1 MVRAS
6 KVLLLQF
13 VVLLALAAPA
23 LAQQETITVTYLGPI
38 LIPDDPADLEIVLP
52 VSVNTALNITKVT
65 VTVDIDHPRVGDLR
79 IRLANPT
86 GRTRLLADE
95 NCSGTRN
102 LTNFTFDTA
111 GPRFG
116 DFCPSQPGQS
126 AAPREEID
134 TWGGDT
140 SNGIWELRIEDD
152 EDDNVGFINSY
163 TLRITG
169 TRTTAPTFSANSIF
183 DTASFQRGPLSP
195 GELVWIAGTSI
206 GPTTTMT
213 ATFDQNGRL
222 PNELG
227 TTSVTFDGIVA
238 PINVASL
245 SVLQVQVPFEL
256 AGRSSTN
263 IVVRT
268 QGLSST
274 PVSAGLV
281 ATSPGLYTTGGSGT
295 GQLNAVNPNGTRNG
309 PPTPGSTAEPVNRGT
324 FITVFANGLG
334 VTNPTVPTGQ
344 RAPNSPLSI
353 ATFPITASIG
363 GQPAQVLYAGLAPGF
378 VGLFQVNLAVPQ
390 NASVGDQVPLTLT
403 INGVPSQATAFIA
416 VR

>member
-1 MVRAS
+1 MIRAS
-6 KVLLLQF
+6 KVQLLLF

-23 LAQQETITVTYLGPI
+23 LAQQETITVTYLGPV
-38 LIPDDPADLEIVLP
+38 LIPDNSSDLAILLP
-52 VSVNTALNITKVT
+52 VSVNAALNITKVT

-79 IRLANPT
+79 IALVNPT
-86 GRTRLLADE
+86 GRSRLLADK
-95 NCSGTRN
+95 NCGGTRN
-102 LTNFTFDTA
+102 LSNFTFDTSA
-111 GPRFG
+111 PRFG

-134 TWGGDT
+134 NWSGDT
-140 SNGIWELRIEDD
+140 SNGIWDIRIEDD
-152 EDDNVGFINSY
+152 EDNNVGFINSY

-183 DTASFQRGPLSP
+183 DTASYQRGPLSP
-195 GELVWIAGTSI
+195 GELVWIAGSSL

-222 PNELG
+222 PTELG
-227 TTSVTFDGIVA
+227 ATSVTFDGIAA
-238 PINVASL
+238 PINLASL
-245 SVLQVQVPFEL
+245 NVLQVQVPFEL

-263 IVVRT
+263 VVVRT
-268 QGLSST
+268 QGLSSA
-274 PVSAGLV
+274 PVTAGLV

-309 PPTPGSTAEPVNRGT
+309 RQNPVDRGSFVS
-324 FITVFANGLG
+324 IFANGLG
-334 VTNPTVPTGQ
+334 VTNPPVPTGQ
-344 RAPNSPLSI
+344 RTPSSPLSI

-390 NASVGDQVPLTLT
+390 NASIGEQIPVTLT
-403 INGVPSQATAFIA
+403 INGVPSQSAVFIA